1 MESQLILGPS
11 TPRKAGRSVRAA
23 ATETNT
29 TRTPAIPIDRIN
41 MNGKK
46 SRPESPIR
54 TAVPEKKMDLP
65 AVATVRGMASETSK
79 CPSSSRNRL
88 TKNSA

>member
-1 MESQLILGPS
+1 MMRW
-11 TPRKAGRSVRAA
+11 PRTASNAGRRVSAA
-23 ATETNT
+23 ATETKT
-29 TRTPAIPIDRIN
+29 TITPATPIERIN

-65 AVATVRGMASETSK
+65 AVATVRGTASETG
-79 CPSSSRNRL
+79 
-88 TKNSA
+88 